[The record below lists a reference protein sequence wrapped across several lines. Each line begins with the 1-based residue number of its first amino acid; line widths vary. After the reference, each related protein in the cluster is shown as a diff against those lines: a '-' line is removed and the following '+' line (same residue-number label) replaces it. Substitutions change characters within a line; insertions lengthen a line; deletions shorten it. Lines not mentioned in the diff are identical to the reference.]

1 MPAST
6 HAAVQA
12 SSANCSSLRPEA
24 LENSVAPMYANPA
37 AWAVMQRHCVAIN
50 GTFFNTHRMLGQY
63 VSNAY
68 YPPSASIAASNQVV
82 VDDEAHV
89 SVLV

>member
-1 MPAST
+1 
-6 HAAVQA
+6 
-12 SSANCSSLRPEA
+12 
-24 LENSVAPMYANPA
+24 
-37 AWAVMQRHCVAIN
+37 
-50 GTFFNTHRMLGQY
+50 MLGQY